1 MFDTVNEVFKWLQ
14 LPVILRNVV
23 SLLEI
28 EGKLAMS
35 NSHIESS
42 YVDLWLLLDY
52 KRVVWAHKYHIELP
66 MIEIRRFEKDGGWSS
81 HIVSEEGDILVD
93 GFDWQMHYDIK
104 GNLLKKFRC
113 NGCLLNFTAHI
124 LRESLVPDAVFHNL
138 DNESRH
144 APHFFRGL

>member
-1 MFDTVNEVFKWLQ
+1 MEQPTFYISTVGSGKERCIWPHSSSASLRAWLVKGSEGTNFNEPFLFHGNLHWLPHLGRHKKIVMFDTVNEVFKWLQ
-14 LPVILRNVV
+14 LPVMTRNVV

-81 HIVSEEGDILVD
+81 HIV
-93 GFDWQMHYDIK
+93 
-104 GNLLKKFRC
+104 
-113 NGCLLNFTAHI
+113 
-124 LRESLVPDAVFHNL
+124 
-138 DNESRH
+138 
-144 APHFFRGL
+144 